1 MVDINTSREIET
13 VEEGISEKEKSQI
26 HIITINTHGEKY
38 LLLNKKDF
46 DKTSRKTMLE
56 LEEMKSLLYDLVSK
70 STIQTEVPQ
79 SIPELLL
86 PKRIKE
92 EKEKLIKLK
101 EKFESLV
108 KKWKED
114 TRFASTVLEMA
125 TNPSYQQIIGMG
137 RQAVPLILKQLA
149 KKPEHWFWALNAI
162 TGEDPVPENSR
173 GKLPQMTK
181 AWLEWGQQKGYE

>member
-1 MVDINTSREIET
+1 MIDINKSREIET
-13 VEEGISEKEKSQI
+13 VEEGISEKEKPQL
-26 HIITINTHGEKY
+26 HIITIKTDDEEY
-38 LLLNKKDF
+38 LPLNKKDF
-46 DKTSRKTMLE
+46 DKTSGKTKVE
-56 LEEMKSLLYDLVSK
+56 LEEIKSLLYDLVCK
-70 STIQTEVPQ
+70 GTIQIEVPQ

-125 TNPSYQQIIGMG
+125 TNPAYQQIIGMG

-149 KKPEHWFWALNAI
+149 KKPEHWFWALNSI

-173 GKLPQMTK
+173 GNLPKMTK
-181 AWLEWGQQKGYE
+181 AWLEWGQQNGYE